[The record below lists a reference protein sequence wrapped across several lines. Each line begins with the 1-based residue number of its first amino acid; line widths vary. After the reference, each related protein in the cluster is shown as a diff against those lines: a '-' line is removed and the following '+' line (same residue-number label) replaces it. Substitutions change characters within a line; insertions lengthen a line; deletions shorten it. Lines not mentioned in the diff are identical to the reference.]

1 MLIAAFVFR
10 NSRFSVPV
18 SRSRD
23 GDLIAAILERLGYAP
38 TPRGSSSRGGAAAL
52 RALVRLVEGGTS
64 ISIQTDGP
72 RGPARE
78 SKVGIVA
85 LARITGAPI
94 VPIVFSASHS
104 LRFRSWDRTLLPLPF
119 ARIHCICGPGLEIAR
134 ETGAVDEEIARK
146 ALDRELNRL
155 TEAAEGAS
163 QARVAG

>member
-10 NSRFSVPV
+10 DSRFSVPV

-78 SKVGIVA
+78 SKVGIVV

-94 VPIVFSASHS
+94 VPIAFSASQ
-104 LRFRSWDRTLLPLPF
+104 LP
-119 ARIHCICGPGLEIAR
+119 
-134 ETGAVDEEIARK
+134 K
-146 ALDRELNRL
+146 
-155 TEAAEGAS
+155 
-163 QARVAG
+163 